1 MKKQK
6 ETANNNE
13 ITKLV
18 FDCQTKDAASEFM
31 DDVIKSGVPAESC
44 KIRKV
49 SKTDIFRLTVTND
62 NEEIQAIVKMLLSEE
77 RGYGLSLEEI
87 QEFLNIKFVI

>member
-18 FDCQTKDAASEFM
+18 FDCQTKDAANEFM
-31 DDVIKSGVPAESC
+31 DDVIKAGVPAESC

-49 SKTDIFRLTVTND
+49 PKTDVFRLTVTNQ
-62 NEEIQAIVKMLLSEE
+62 NEEIQTVVKMLMSKDN
-77 RGYGLSLEEI
+77 GYGLSLEEI
-87 QEFLNIKFVI
+87 EEFLKIKFVI